1 MSYSYSVSVFTLIGP
16 KCSLNAH
23 ISVMIMIPLTSWVY
37 LVPIPCVK
45 STSSVHSSTLS
56 ILGAAFFTRSTLP
69 TRRQGNSSHS
79 WLKTPWSIVF
89 VLSAIRY
96 TDLVQLGLKHF
107 NPLMWHMNNHTSLS
121 RVYLWALPIVHCLL
135 LPEPSTSVS
144 LPLPMLYADGRFSR
158 VWHWVPSLR
167 VIEF

>member
-1 MSYSYSVSVFTLIGP
+1 MQFE
-16 KCSLNAH
+16 CSFSSHDSDSSLFLSLPCSHSLRQVA
-23 ISVMIMIPLTSWVY
+23 S
-37 LVPIPCVK
+37 LVR
-45 STSSVHSSTLS
+45 SSTLS

-79 WLKTPWSIVF
+79 WLKTPWSFVF

-107 NPLMWHMNNHTSLS
+107 NPLMWHMNSHTSLS
-121 RVYLWALPIVHCLL
+121 RVYLWALPIVHCLR

-144 LPLPMLYADGRFSR
+144 LALPMLYADGHFSR
-158 VWHWVPSLR
+158 VWYWVPSLR
-167 VIEF
+167 LIES